1 MGDEESCHRQALRRG
16 RGEGAPLNRQSGQ
29 ATVEFAVLMPLIVLA
44 ALIVLQVAFVVRDQ
58 VAVVHAAR
66 EAARAASVDPDSG
79 RAVRAARRT
88 LRAAEVDVGDRP
100 AVGEPITVEVS
111 YRSVTDLPLVGRLFP
126 DPTLHSRV
134 SMRVEK

>member
-1 MGDEESCHRQALRRG
+1 M
-16 RGEGAPLNRQSGQ
+16 PL
-29 ATVEFAVLMPLIVLA
+29 VLMA

-79 RAVRAARRT
+79 RAVPRRAPYAARR
-88 LRAAEVDVGDRP
+88 EVEVGDRP
-100 AVGEPITVEVS
+100 TVGEPITVEVS
-111 YRSVTDLPLVGRLFP
+111 YRSVTDLPLVGPLFP

-134 SMRVEK
+134 SIRVEK

>member
-1 MGDEESCHRQALRRG
+1 M
-16 RGEGAPLNRQSGQ
+16 PL
-29 ATVEFAVLMPLIVLA
+29 VLMA

-66 EAARAASVDPDSG
+66 EAARAASVDPDPG
-79 RAVRAARRT
+79 RAVHAAHRT
-88 LRAAEVDVGDRP
+88 LPGADVQVGARP
-100 AVGEPITVEVS
+100 KVGGEVS
-111 YRSVTDLPLVGRLFP
+111 VTVHYTSVTDLPLVGPLFP

>member
-1 MGDEESCHRQALRRG
+1 MLRRLARRFRAEVG
-16 RGEGAPLNRQSGQ
+16 QTTAEYALVILGAAAIGALLIAW
-29 ATVEFAVLMPLIVLA
+29 ATKSHAIGKLFDEV
-44 ALIVLQVAFVVRDQ
+44 VVRDQ

-88 LRAAEVDVGDRP
+88 LRGAEVDVGDRP

-111 YRSVTDLPLVGRLFP
+111 YRSVTDLPLVGPLFP

-134 SMRVEK
+134 SMRVER

>member
-1 MGDEESCHRQALRRG
+1 
-16 RGEGAPLNRQSGQ
+16 
-29 ATVEFAVLMPLIVLA
+29 MPLVVLA

-66 EAARAASVDPDSG
+66 EAARAADSG

-88 LRAAEVDVGDRP
+88 LRGAQVDVGDRP

-111 YRSVTDLPLVGRLFP
+111 YKTVTDLPLVGRLFP